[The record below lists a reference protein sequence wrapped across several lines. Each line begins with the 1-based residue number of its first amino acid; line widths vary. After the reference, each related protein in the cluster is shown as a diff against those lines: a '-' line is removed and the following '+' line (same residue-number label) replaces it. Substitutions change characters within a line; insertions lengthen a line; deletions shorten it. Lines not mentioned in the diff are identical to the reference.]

1 MVFGIFNSASIFKNH
16 ISGSTLE
23 EKALNL
29 FKEVYSYD
37 DLKINLYRAIE
48 SEHNVNVLLIG
59 PPATSKTLFIRCLY
73 ENLKNCIYIDVA
85 NASGR
90 GIMDNLSSNRNTKY
104 ILLDEVDKLKKN
116 EQSVLFNLLETG
128 EINVNLKSEKIKFK
142 MNNPIVFGTSNS
154 KERLTKPLFSRFQ
167 SYFLPEYTD
176 EEFILVSEN
185 LLLSK
190 FHFSSF
196 VSDMIAQRLLSY
208 GSKDIRKVLQIAKL
222 IKPTDGQK
230 EVVSIIDTFLK
241 YQSENE
247 TEFNY

>member
-1 MVFGIFNSASIFKNH
+1 
-16 ISGSTLE
+16 
-23 EKALNL
+23 
-29 FKEVYSYD
+29 
-37 DLKINLYRAIE
+37 
-48 SEHNVNVLLIG
+48 
-59 PPATSKTLFIRCLY
+59 
-73 ENLKNCIYIDVA
+73 
-85 NASGR
+85 
-90 GIMDNLSSNRNTKY
+90 
-104 ILLDEVDKLKKN
+104 LLDEVDKLKKN

-208 GSKDIRKVLQIAKL
+208 GSRDIRKVLQIAKL